1 MTDINQ
7 LPEFSSDEL
16 DKISDI
22 IFSVQDKVLTLK
34 RSHERL
40 GVAKMN
46 IMFYFENTNLN
57 DDKKEIL
64 KGKCTTKVQ
73 SCTY

>member
-1 MTDINQ
+1 MTDVNQ
-7 LPEFSSDEL
+7 LPEFSSEEL

-22 IFSVQDKVLTLK
+22 ILSVQDKVLTLK

-46 IMFYFENTNLN
+46 HIFYFENTNLTN
-57 DDKKEIL
+57 DEKEIL
-64 KGKCTTKVQ
+64 KGKCTTKVI
-73 SCTY
+73 T